1 MADSNANKRQSRPS
15 MRLNSGDVRRERE
28 LSLKRSRAG
37 HLGSLTKAQKEIEAL
52 LLVEDFLSNV
62 TLLKER
68 FDQYEALWKNFALS
82 Q

>member
-28 LSLKRSRAG
+28 LSLKRSRAS

-52 LLVEDFLSNV
+52 LLVEDLSNV
-62 TLLKER
+62 TLFKER
-68 FDQYEALWKNFALS
+68 FDQYEALWKNFVLS